1 MTEASM
7 LLGTEIPLQE
17 QHDVALVDLDG
28 VTYRGPEAIPSAPPA
43 LAAARAAGM
52 RVVFV
57 TNNANRAPETVAD
70 HLTELG
76 MPTTRDEVMTAAQA
90 GAALLATLVPADA
103 TVLVVGGDGLVEA
116 VREAGFTMVAS
127 ADDKPDA
134 VIQGFNPDLRW
145 RDLAEVAYA
154 VQGGALHVATN
165 LDLTIPNERGIAPG
179 NGSLVRAVAQATGA
193 IPPAAGKPE
202 KAMFHLAAAKADAK
216 KPMMIGDRLD
226 TDIHGAR
233 DAGYEAL
240 LVLTGVDG
248 PREAILAAPESRPTY
263 IGEDMGALAEPQPSA
278 SLEDGWWLVR
288 EARAR
293 VVDGVLETDGGSRID
308 RVRAACAAAWHFIDE
323 GGELDIEALPA
334 HGVA

>member
-1 MTEASM
+1 MTETST
-7 LLGTEIPLQE
+7 LLGTELPLQE

-28 VTYRGPEAIPSAPPA
+28 VAYRGPEAIPTAPPA
-43 LAAARAAGM
+43 LATAREAGM

-57 TNNANRAPETVAD
+57 TNNANRSPETVAE

-103 TVLVVGGDGLVEA
+103 RVLVVGGDGLVEA
-116 VREAGFTMVAS
+116 VRELGFAMVDS

-154 VQGGALHVATN
+154 VQGGAVHVATN

-216 KPMMIGDRLD
+216 NPMMIGDRLD
-226 TDIHGAR
+226 TDLMGAR
-233 DAGYEAL
+233 SAGYAGL
-240 LVLTGVDG
+240 LVLTGVDRA
-248 PREAILAAPESRPTY
+248 REAILAAPEMRPVY
-263 IGEDMGALAEPQPSA
+263 ISDDMSGLAEPHPSTA
-278 SLEDGWWLVR
+278 LVDGWWTVR
-288 EARAR
+288 DARAR
-293 VVDGVLETDGGSRID
+293 VVDGALETEGGTRID
-308 RVRAACAAAWHFIDE
+308 RVRAACAAAWSFVDE
-323 GGELDIEALPA
+323 GGELNIEALPA